1 MIHDALHQTIHQHID
16 KYITPNP
23 HILYISASTNRAIHK
38 QGYSNNTDIN
48 LTWEVKSSHLTSAE
62 SLILRTAKWKQLI
75 KPRVTNYKMKP
86 NNFTEDLPDIDVAAT
101 RHLDINNRGLEF
113 NSVGY
118 RLQIELSD
126 PQFLEKLEQIFQNE
140 QGIEKDL
147 ERLRPISSKEQ
158 FNEQFVEF
166 LSDPNTTNLWD
177 LVKSGTTE

>member
-16 KYITPNP
+16 KYIAPNP
-23 HILYISASTNRAIHK
+23 HVLYLNITTNRSIHK
-38 QGYSNNTDIN
+38 QGYSHNTDIN
-48 LTWEVKSSHLTSAE
+48 LTWEVKSSHLAIAE

-75 KPRVTNYKMKP
+75 KPRVTDYYKMKP
-86 NNFTEDLPDIDVAAT
+86 NNFTEDLPEIDVAAT
-101 RHLDINNRGLEF
+101 RHLDINNQRLEF

-126 PQFLEKLEQIFQNE
+126 PQLLEKLEQIFQNE
-140 QGIEKDL
+140 QGIGKDL

-158 FNEQFVEF
+158 
-166 LSDPNTTNLWD
+166 SDPNTTNLWD